1 LDAGNLNKNKKQQDK
16 KEREEAECDD
26 GRQDQDKINE
36 QIDEVTQIGNC
47 YALLAGDH
55 GICTA

>member
-1 LDAGNLNKNKKQQDK
+1 LNKNKKQQDK